1 MPELSRF
8 YGIIISIYR
17 DEHPPPHFHARYGE
31 YEASFVIETGA
42 LLRGEVPPR
51 IRNLIVEWM
60 ELHQEELMD
69 NWHRA
74 MEKQDMTSIDP
85 L

>member
-8 YGIIISIYR
+8 YGIVISIYR

-31 YEASFVIETGA
+31 YEASFVIATGA
-42 LLRGEVPPR
+42 ILRGEVPLR
-51 IRNLIVEWM
+51 IRHLIVEWM
-60 ELHQEELMD
+60 ELHQEELLD
-69 NWHRA
+69 NWRRA
-74 MEKQDMTSIDP
+74 MEKQDMISIDP